1 MLLKL
6 YVDLEAPKLDEFC
19 NLTNHA
25 SLSDCEPYLIS
36 HKRYNALALLF
47 KQRGQDVKALDMW
60 SKLGSEDVFD
70 NGRDGVKETVAYL
83 SEHDNH
89 ALVMQYSRWVLQKD
103 PEEGLK
109 IFTSAQRQTEI
120 PPDDVLDHLRS
131 YKDLLSQQYLEY
143 LVHVSK
149 TEVPKYHT
157 QLAIRYLEIML
168 SSSTSSTDG
177 QRVGV
182 LSSELLQ
189 TKHTLLAFFE
199 DSQYYDVSALL
210 SRTAKTDMYEERV
223 ALFKKANQHYQVL
236 RPTDC
241 YLLIEN
247 PRG

>member
-6 YVDLEAPKLDEFC
+6 YVDLGASKLDDFA
-19 NLTNHA
+19 NAANRA
-25 SLSDCEPYLIS
+25 SLSDCEPYLIT

-70 NGRDGVKETVAYL
+70 NGRDGVKETVSFL
-83 SEHDNH
+83 SGHDNH
-89 ALVMQYSRWVLQKD
+89 MLVMQYSRWVLQKD

-109 IFTSAQRQTEI
+109 IFTSTQRQTEI

-149 TEVPKYHT
+149 TEVEKYHT

-168 SSSTSSTDG
+168 SATSSTVTG
-177 QRVGV
+177 LLLLYKYIYV
-182 LSSELLQ
+182 ELC
-189 TKHTLLAFFE
+189 
-199 DSQYYDVSALL
+199 VC
-210 SRTAKTDMYEERV
+210 V
-223 ALFKKANQHYQVL
+223 
-236 RPTDC
+236 C
-241 YLLIEN
+241 
-247 PRG
+247 G